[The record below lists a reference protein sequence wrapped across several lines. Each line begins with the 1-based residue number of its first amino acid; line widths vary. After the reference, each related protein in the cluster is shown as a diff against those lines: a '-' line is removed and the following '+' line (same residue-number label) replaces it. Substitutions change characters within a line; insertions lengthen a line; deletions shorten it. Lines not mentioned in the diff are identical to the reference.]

1 VKPPVVLFSAAEVS
15 AAFARGAVLLDDDGR
30 RFQVHAGRREAPGE
44 AEVHAEDTD
53 IFHVLAGAAALATGG
68 IVVDAREIAPG
79 EVRGRALAGGETH
92 NLAAGDVIVIPAGT
106 PHQFTAVEATLTYF
120 VVKSR

>member
-1 VKPPVVLFSAAEVS
+1 MILFSAAEVA
-15 AAFARGAVLLDDDGR
+15 AAFARGAVLLDGEGR

-53 IFHVLAGAAALATGG
+53 IFHVLAGAATIATGG
-68 IVVDAREIAPG
+68 TVVDAREVAPG
-79 EVRGRALAGGETH
+79 EVRGRALAGCEARR
-92 NLAAGDVIVIPAGT
+92 LAAGDVVVIPAGT